1 MRIAFVAALATA
13 VQAISVAPVPEPYEL
28 SAIDVDAETEAEL
41 EADVEA
47 KLEAFVEAVC
57 TSTVASNAQAFADA
71 EMDVKT
77 LKDKVVGHLK
87 NFAKDSE
94 LSMSGIMTAVGDI
107 AKTAVTVGGAIAA
120 PSPVTIGLA
129 AKQLWDDYQHAKG
142 AFKTWKTNRDK
153 RLGKK

>member
-1 MRIAFVAALATA
+1 MGTMRIAFVAALASI
-13 VQAISVAPVPEPYEL
+13 VQATRLENLPQPYEL
-28 SAIDVDAETEAEL
+28 SAVDIETQIEL

-47 KLEAFVEAVC
+47 KLEA
-57 TSTVASNAQAFADA
+57 VAANAQAFAAA

-77 LKDKVVGHLK
+77 LKNKVMEHLK

-94 LSMSGIMTAVGDI
+94 LSMSGVMTAVGDV
-107 AKTAVTVGGAIAA
+107 AKTVVTVGGAVAA

-142 AFKTWKTNRDK
+142 AFKTWKANRDK
-153 RLGKK
+153 RLGR

>member
-1 MRIAFVAALATA
+1 MG
-13 VQAISVAPVPEPYEL
+13 EL

-107 AKTAVTVGGAIAA
+107 AKSPVTVG
-120 PSPVTIGLA
+120 LA
-129 AKQLWDDYQHAKG
+129 ANQLWDDYQHAKG

-153 RLGKK
+153 RL